1 MDERRLKASDVCE
14 ALHVSEQ
21 TIHQW
26 RSFGV
31 PPRRIPHVDRYMLE
45 WVDPANVQPGITD
58 EALAAFVE
66 SKQNLVLHPTEDEFD
81 AWNRAALAEREGERR
96 PALARQDVHVAA
108 PVLAPLV
115 GRPPRA
121 LRHGDDAG
129 HPCRVRNVDFTNNRM
144 RNRGARERGAEAAG
158 HALGSIVAA
167 GCRAGRPRRK

>member
-1 MDERRLKASDVCE
+1 MSFFLFFNNFLPVNEKPNEFKEWMDERRLKASDVCE

-45 WVDPANVQPGITD
+45 WVDPANVQPPGITD

-81 AWNRAALAEREGERR
+81 AWNRAALAERKTLKDWAHDGLAEIASIAHPSRGNGTEG
-96 PALARQDVHVAA
+96 P
-108 PVLAPLV
+108 
-115 GRPPRA
+115 
-121 LRHGDDAG
+121 
-129 HPCRVRNVDFTNNRM
+129 
-144 RNRGARERGAEAAG
+144 
-158 HALGSIVAA
+158 
-167 GCRAGRPRRK
+167 